1 MWRSNLARRHRRRHR
16 PERPHIRE
24 NKFCNR
30 ARSSD
35 RLERHPAFP
44 ARRAHRRNHAR
55 VTRHQT
61 TAKHV
66 FCGAIVFCFEASR
79 RSCQDPSSLSSFSD
93 SGQHGRDPM
102 KTSKNFAHGSLWGE
116 LPAREMLKQEV
127 ITPDIIENVWRQ
139 VIDDSNNPD
148 CDYRNDRQTEYL
160 QLPMGNL
167 HVLNTINLH
176 QQLRTIEEGTV
187 LGNMTMVD
195 SKDSQNMT
203 DSKNLFH
210 FPPHQTERNKFKDCS
225 TIHHLTPQTARN
237 LLRHTVTILLAHIG
251 FESSSD
257 IAIETITDIV
267 DHFLRRMT
275 LLLKVAVEQK
285 DHGFPDTVERV
296 LVETGVGGVTA
307 LHDYYQE
314 YILKFEENMKKKVE
328 EMMERQRMV
337 LDEAASKLQFEELDE
352 FGNVYRE
359 VPTLQ
364 LLDPEMGFP
373 PSLDAG
379 FQMLYNLEQD
389 E

>member
-1 MWRSNLARRHRRRHR
+1 M
-16 PERPHIRE
+16 
-24 NKFCNR
+24 
-30 ARSSD
+30 
-35 RLERHPAFP
+35 
-44 ARRAHRRNHAR
+44 
-55 VTRHQT
+55 TQT
-61 TAKHV
+61 IL
-66 FCGAIVFCFEASR
+66 IVIIVMTGK
-79 RSCQDPSSLSSFSD
+79 LNIY
-93 SGQHGRDPM
+93 
-102 KTSKNFAHGSLWGE
+102 SK
-116 LPAREMLKQEV
+116 
-127 ITPDIIENVWRQ
+127 
-139 VIDDSNNPD
+139 
-148 CDYRNDRQTEYL
+148 
-160 QLPMGNL
+160 LPMGNL

-176 QQLRTIEEGTV
+176 QQLRTMEEGTV

-203 DSKNLFH
+203 DSKNIFN
-210 FPPHQTERNKFKDCS
+210 FPPHQIERNKFKDCS
-225 TIHHLTPQTARN
+225 TIHHLTPQTVRD
-237 LLRHTVTILLAHIG
+237 LLRHTVTTLLAHIG

-257 IAIETITDIV
+257 IAIETITDIA

-275 LLLKVAVEQK
+275 LLLKVAAEQK

-314 YILKFEENMKKKVE
+314 YILNFEENMKRKVE

-379 FQMLYNLEQD
+379 FQMLYSLEQD
-389 E
+389 ELNSLEVEEEEVNVSDSPNTTGQRSDASADKKRC